1 MNALK
6 NMINYAYSIQYS
18 HMFCNILERKRDK
31 TVQITFCFRTKDSS
45 LRFPLLVFL
54 SVNLL
59 LVLVAAIVLL
69 GAPMLAKNGG
79 LCLTEQCV
87 NTGNY
92 CISVT
97 NIL

>member
-6 NMINYAYSIQYS
+6 NVINYSATIRCG
-18 HMFCNILERKRDK
+18 HMLCNTLAHKRDK
-31 TVQITFCFRTKDSS
+31 TVQIIFCFRTKDSS

-69 GAPMLAKNGG
+69 GAPMLAKNGN

-87 NTGNY
+87 NTG
-92 CISVT
+92 T
-97 NIL
+97 

>member
-1 MNALK
+1 
-6 NMINYAYSIQYS
+6 MINYADTIQHR
-18 HMFCNILERKRDK
+18 HMLCNIPERKRDK
-31 TVQITFCFRTKDSS
+31 TVQIIFCFRTKDSS

-69 GAPMLAKNGG
+69 GAPMLAKNGS

-87 NTGNY
+87 NTGK
-92 CISVT
+92 CTTPSIF
-97 NIL
+97 IF